1 MAPPKKQT
9 LEERVAAAP
18 LNTWVEVP
26 ISAIT
31 KEEYVELMAPTT
43 IAIDRLLNLHRYAS
57 NRDFCIEAALIIER
71 ALNEVLKAF
80 FTEQTSE
87 SFFGKNGK
95 AGKIKDFE
103 LKIDLAYGLGLISS
117 EHQIAIN
124 IIRKIRNRF
133 AHDPDLH
140 HFEHDDVVLG
150 AIRSLANSAPAE
162 LQLSHR
168 DKLLSTATHL
178 QFTLTQRA
186 DIVINERRKQFE

>member
-1 MAPPKKQT
+1 MAPPKKQS
-9 LEERVAAAP
+9 LEELVAAAP

-43 IAIDRLLNLHRYAS
+43 IERLLNLHRDAS

-87 SFFGKNGK
+87 SFFGKSGK
-95 AGKIKDFE
+95 PGKIKDFE

-124 IIRKIRNRF
+124 ILRKIRNRF

-162 LQLSHR
+162 LRLSHR

-178 QFTLTQRA
+178 LFTLTQRA
-186 DIVINERRKQFE
+186 AIVINERRKQFG